1 MKLTLSRH
9 QFVLVDNK
17 ECQSWVDDFGW
28 HIIIGFGK
36 HVIMIMTQLCC
47 PPLIIECHSIL
58 SQRKLLH
65 KTQNTVHDNHFSH
78 HRCNK
83 YVTYHPSWSIPSAWD
98 YATCHSYIGWDHL
111 HPIWNPIFLA
121 LLKCERAPST
131 LRYTIEGLRWS
142 YSKTHVNNVLSFGRF
157 QKRLLGVVFGFG
169 TREIQWKRERER
181 EILPFRVHFS
191 EICWRLHHEGLTLR
205 HLECSCLC

>member
-1 MKLTLSRH
+1 MSKSSRWLWMTYHYRIGKTCYYDNDTALLSS
-9 QFVLVDNK
+9 F
-17 ECQSWVDDFGW
+17 
-28 HIIIGFGK
+28 
-36 HVIMIMTQLCC
+36 
-47 PPLIIECHSIL
+47 IECHSIL

-83 YVTYHPSWSIPSAWD
+83 YVTYHLSWSIPSAWD
-98 YATCHSYIGWDHL
+98 YATCHFYIGWDHL

-169 TREIQWKRERER
+169 TCEIQWKREREGFFCFASISPR
-181 EILPFRVHFS
+181 FVGDCIMRVLPYVTWNVRVCANFKHRKLDLVHIVISF
-191 EICWRLHHEGLTLR
+191 WA
-205 HLECSCLC
+205 